1 MACDGKK
8 QERERKSEE
17 WTHRGGGTLADWPGS
32 RRAIEHRNTTLQQ
45 THPVANM
52 TDVIYVSAP
61 RSLTSISVMPQDLLV
76 QLSGASLAPTDD
88 EFCEALL
95 RAWSGVVKADY
106 HSLIRHA
113 PNGGRVHFWCPG
125 EGRLGPDHWLPR
137 LFAKLLAL
145 EASSESHP
153 NTGAFLREG
162 PGVYL
167 RSALVDD
174 RTWQRSEH
182 YRLVDEPQGIRD
194 MVCIFMK
201 PMPDLLVT
209 MHAGSHT
216 GNFPHGILA
225 AAQTFAPVAE
235 ALIRARGGFTD
246 RNPAPAVKLSPRERE
261 ILHWVGEGKRNAEI
275 AAILQLSPLTV
286 RKHLENIF
294 AKLGV
299 ETRTAAATALRDNFA
314 K

>member
-1 MACDGKK
+1 
-8 QERERKSEE
+8 
-17 WTHRGGGTLADWPGS
+17 
-32 RRAIEHRNTTLQQ
+32 
-45 THPVANM
+45 
-52 TDVIYVSAP
+52 
-61 RSLTSISVMPQDLLV
+61 MPQDLLV
-76 QLSGASLAPTDD
+76 QLSGASLARTDD
-88 EFCEALL
+88 DFAEALL
-95 RAWSGVVKADY
+95 RAWSQVVKAGY

-113 PNGGRVHFWCPG
+113 PNGGRVKFWCPG

-137 LFAKLLAL
+137 LFAKLLVL

-153 NTGAFLREG
+153 NTAAFLREG

-174 RTWQRSEH
+174 RAWKRSEH
-182 YRLVDEPQGIRD
+182 YRLVDKPQGIRD

-209 MHAGSHT
+209 MHAGSHE
-216 GNFPHGILA
+216 GNFPRSTLA
-225 AAQTFAPVAE
+225 AARTFAPVAE

-246 RNPAPAVKLSPRERE
+246 RTAAPAVELSPRERE

-275 AAILQLSPLTV
+275 ATILQLSPLTV

-294 AKLGV
+294 SKLGV
-299 ETRTAAATALRDNFA
+299 ETRTAAAAALRDTPAN
-314 K
+314 